1 MPRFALIVLFLF
13 LRYQIT
19 TAQTGYH
26 DFDATKY
33 SKIDLVSNA
42 SGFKTKVYYKNDTI
56 CKIAREFAGSSFS
69 STTIWYI
76 KDGKLTHGIFVSLR
90 DKKKYFEEHT
100 YFLNNKMIRWINSV
114 DKELDPALKVFGDK
128 EKLALK
134 FFEDDLNEVRSKKAL
149 R

>member
-1 MPRFALIVLFLF
+1 MFRFSFIFLLHIALKGVIS
-13 LRYQIT
+13 
-19 TAQTGYH
+19 AQTGYH

-33 SKIDLVSNA
+33 TKIDLVSNA

-100 YFLNNKMIRWINSV
+100 YFLNGKMIRWINSV

-134 FFEDDLNEVRSKKAL
+134 FFEDDLAEVRSKK
-149 R
+149 

>member
-1 MPRFALIVLFLF
+1 MFRFRLILFLHIAF
-13 LRYQIT
+13 IRVI

-33 SKIDLVSNA
+33 SKIDLVNNA

-56 CKIAREFAGSSFS
+56 CKIAREFIGSSFS

-100 YFLNNKMIRWINSV
+100 YFLNGKMIRWINSV
-114 DKELDPALKVFGDK
+114 DKELDPALKVFSDK

-134 FFEDDLNEVRSKKAL
+134 FFEGDLAEAKAKH
-149 R
+149 